1 MYIFKIRHQHSLRDS
16 QLGEGTKKVG
26 PRPPRTRRSAR
37 RRGSGRHHQGR
48 ASPCRP
54 RRPDRRRCRGRGGAD
69 AAPPRPRLR
78 KPETEWHY
86 NALGTV
92 HGGVLATLA
101 DNALGAAVYT
111 RLPAGTGY
119 TTQGL
124 TITFLRPV
132 TVDTGRIRC
141 EATAVHV
148 GRRSAYAT
156 ATVTDLTGRLLA
168 HATTTCLIFRADGRQ
183 PARTREQAAQGTSPT
198 A

>member
-1 MYIFKIRHQHSLRDS
+1 MSTHANPQHRAYTWQD
-16 QLGEGTKKVG
+16 
-26 PRPPRTRRSAR
+26 PRPTAEAIGQLSGLEVLQGIGKGTLPTPPAMDTLAIEPLEIEPGRTVFELTPA
-37 RRGSGRHHQGR
+37 G
-48 ASPCRP
+48 
-54 RRPDRRRCRGRGGAD
+54 
-69 AAPPRPRLR
+69 
-78 KPETEWHY
+78 WHY

-101 DNALGAAVYT
+101 DNALGAAVFT

-141 EATAVHV
+141 EGTAVHV

-168 HATTTCLIFRADGRQ
+168 HATTTCLIFPADGRQ
-183 PARTREQAAQGTSPT
+183 PARTSHHAAHGTGPT

>member
-1 MYIFKIRHQHSLRDS
+1 MSTHATPQHRAYTWQD
-16 QLGEGTKKVG
+16 
-26 PRPPRTRRSAR
+26 PRPTAEAIGRM
-37 RRGSGRHHQGR
+37 SGLEVLHGI
-48 ASPCRP
+48 
-54 RRPDRRRCRGRGGAD
+54 GRGTLPT
-69 AAPPRPRLR
+69 PPAMDTLAIEPAEIEPGRTVFELTPAG
-78 KPETEWHY
+78 WHY

-101 DNALGAAVYT
+101 DNALGAAVHT
-111 RLPAGTGY
+111 RLPAGSGY

-156 ATVTDLTGRLLA
+156 ATVTDLIGRLLA

-183 PARTREQAAQGTSPT
+183 PARTREQATQGTSPT

>member
-1 MYIFKIRHQHSLRDS
+1 MSTHPTPRHRAYTWQDPRPTAEAIGQMSGLEVL
-16 QLGEGTKKVG
+16 QGIGEGTL
-26 PRPPRTRRSAR
+26 PTPPAMDTLAIEPLEIEPGRTVFELTPA
-37 RRGSGRHHQGR
+37 
-48 ASPCRP
+48 
-54 RRPDRRRCRGRGGAD
+54 
-69 AAPPRPRLR
+69 
-78 KPETEWHY
+78 EWHY

-101 DNALGAAVYT
+101 DNALGAAVFT

-124 TITFLRPV
+124 TITFLHPV

-141 EATAVHV
+141 EGTAVHV
-148 GRRSAYAT
+148 GRSSAYAT

-183 PARTREQAAQGTSPT
+183 PARTSHHAAHDTGPT

>member
-1 MYIFKIRHQHSLRDS
+1 MNPHSTPQHRAHTWQD
-16 QLGEGTKKVG
+16 
-26 PRPPRTRRSAR
+26 PRPTAEAIGQLSGLEVLQGIGKGTLPTPPAMDTLAIEPVEVEAGRTAFEL
-37 RRGSGRHHQGR
+37 
-48 ASPCRP
+48 
-54 RRPDRRRCRGRGGAD
+54 
-69 AAPPRPRLR
+69 APAG
-78 KPETEWHY
+78 WHY

-148 GRRSAYAT
+148 GRRTAYAT
-156 ATVTDLTGRLLA
+156 AAITDPTGKLLA
-168 HATTTCLIFRADGRQ
+168 HATTTCLIFPADGRP
-183 PARTREQAAQGTSPT
+183 PARTREEAAQGASPT